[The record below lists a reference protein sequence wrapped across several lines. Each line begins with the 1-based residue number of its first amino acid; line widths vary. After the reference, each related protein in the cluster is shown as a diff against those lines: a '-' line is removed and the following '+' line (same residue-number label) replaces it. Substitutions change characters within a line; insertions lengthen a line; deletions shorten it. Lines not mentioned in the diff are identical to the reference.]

1 MGIQNLFKKCKFEQ
15 INFKEIQEKDGV
27 KIIGVDMYVIFH
39 KFAMDIQIAKQ
50 LVENPKAIILEYYEL
65 VKNYLNNFIKEG
77 FELYL
82 VYDGNEMKYKITEE
96 DRANKRLGCLIK
108 EDWIGAVEITPYQM
122 HNFQEYLEKYPIIK
136 NGQPIKIPFTVAPF
150 EADAQLAF
158 MYKEGIINAVLT
170 NDSDLIIY
178 GIKNIFMIRQKGIE
192 YYKSNK
198 ILIKDEE
205 LDEVEFIN
213 DINLEKLWL
222 FGYLIG
228 CDYFK
233 GIPKIG
239 IVKAFKIIN
248 HLLVVKINDKIDWD
262 LTYERL
268 EKNIDYSKSVK
279 ALNEIGK
286 NLKERFDLVRMIYTT
301 QPIIDPRDFKLK
313 YLNGN
318 EILETKRDDF
328 GKVYS
333 EIDISKGLINPITG
347 ERF

>member
-15 INFKEIQEKDGV
+15 VNFKEIQERDSV
-27 KIIGVDMYVIFH
+27 KVIGVDMYVIFH

-50 LVENPKAIILEYYEL
+50 LVENPKANILEYYEL
-65 VKNYLNNFIKEG
+65 VKNYLNRFIKEG
-77 FELYL
+77 FDLYL

-96 DRANKRLGCLIK
+96 DRANKRLGCLIR
-108 EDWIGAVEITPYQM
+108 EDWIGAVEITPDQM
-122 HNFQEYLEKYPIIK
+122 YNFQEYLEKYPIIK
-136 NGQPIKIPFTVAPF
+136 DNQPINVPFVVAPF

-158 MYKEGIINAVLT
+158 MYKEGIIDCVLT

-178 GIKNIFMIRQKGIE
+178 GVKRIIYIKPKGLEWYKHENI
-192 YYKSNK
+192 
-198 ILIKDEE
+198 DEKE
-205 LDEVEFIN
+205 DAESIN
-213 DINLEKLWL
+213 QMQLENLWL

-239 IVKAFKIIN
+239 IVKAFKIISQ
-248 HLLVVKINDKIDWD
+248 LLVVKINDKIDWD

-268 EKNIDYSKSVK
+268 EKNIDYSKNIK
-279 ALNEIGK
+279 TLNEIGK
-286 NLKERFDLVRMIYTT
+286 NLKDRFDLVRMVYTT
-301 QPIIDPRDFKLK
+301 QPVIDPRDFKLK

-333 EIDISKGLINPITG
+333 EIDISKGIINPITG
-347 ERF
+347 EKF